1 MGVVIRHA
9 TPNELKLIPAIEL
22 EAGRIFAD
30 IMMSEI
36 ADNPSLN
43 YEFLTSFTRHGAVQ
57 VAAADSSRLIGFVL
71 TGFLDGAGH
80 VYEMSVLPDQ
90 AQQGIGRKLLDAAC
104 GYAYA
109 KGSRKMTLSTF
120 RDVPWN
126 GPFYLKSGFT
136 VVDRA
141 NWTPAL
147 HVLHERE
154 IMSGLDVSRR
164 CFMEKTLS

>member
-1 MGVVIRHA
+1 MSVVIRHA
-9 TPNELKLIPAIEL
+9 TPNELSLIPAIEL
-22 EAGRIFAD
+22 EAGRIFAE
-30 IMMSEI
+30 IMMSGI
-36 ADNPSLN
+36 TDNPSFN
-43 YEFLTSFTRHGAVQ
+43 HEFLTSFTRHGAVQ
-57 VAAADSSRLIGFVL
+57 VAEGTANRLIGFVL

-90 AQQGIGRKLLDAAC
+90 ARQGIGRKLLDASCA
-104 GYAYA
+104 YAYA
-109 KGSRKMTLSTF
+109 KGARKMTLSTF

-136 VVDRA
+136 IVDRT

-154 IMSGLDVSRR
+154 IMSGFDVSRR
-164 CFMEKTLS
+164 CFMEKILA